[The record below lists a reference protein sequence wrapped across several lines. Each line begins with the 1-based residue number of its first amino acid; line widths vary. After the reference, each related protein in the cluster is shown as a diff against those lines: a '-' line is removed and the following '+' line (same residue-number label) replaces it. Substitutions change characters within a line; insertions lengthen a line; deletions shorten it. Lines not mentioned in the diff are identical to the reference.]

1 MTHKLIFVGDV
12 VMNTKPRFSPDVQ
25 AALRGASVVSCNVEA
40 PLRGYGKPCVKTG
53 PVVDQHP
60 NASDWLLELGFNL
73 FSLANNHIA
82 DFGPEALLTTKE
94 AFPKGTVIGAGNVEE
109 AYGLQVRVI
118 DGVRYGFLAYGENGY
133 GALNGDNQVGHAWVN
148 KPGLDDDI
156 RTYKTQVDLLV
167 VQVHAGVELLD
178 VPIPEWRSRFRAI
191 IDSGADL
198 IVAHHPHVVQ
208 GVEYYKEKAIC
219 YSLGNF
225 YFDYP
230 SNHPEWNKGAM
241 LTIDVVDQKIQNIHF
256 DIVEKKADKISFCTA
271 EQSRQKMMMLNEK
284 LLGEGYQ
291 DYVDQHAVLLW
302 NRYHK
307 AYYAKVANGLVD
319 YSLKGILKHIKRV
332 IFNKGVDYN
341 MLWHN
346 LFIESNIWLVQRA
359 TSLLKK

>member
-12 VMNTKPRFSPDVQ
+12 VMNTKPEFSPEVQ
-25 AALRGASVVSCNVEA
+25 AALHDAAIVSCNVEA

-53 PVVDQHP
+53 PLVDQHP
-60 NASDWLLELGFNL
+60 EAADWLLGLGFNL

-82 DFGPEALLTTKE
+82 DFGPEALLATKNT
-94 AFPKGTVIGAGNVEE
+94 FPEETVIGAGDIEE
-109 AYGLQVRVI
+109 AYKLLVRVI

-133 GALNGDNQVGHAWVN
+133 GALNGDKKVGHAWVN
-148 KPGLDDDI
+148 KPGLDHEI
-156 RTYKTQVDLLV
+156 RAYKEQVDILV

-178 VPIPEWRSRFRAI
+178 VPIPEWRDRFREI

-198 IVAHHPHVVQ
+198 LVAHHPHVVQ
-208 GVEYYKEKAIC
+208 GVEYYKGRAIC

-230 SNHPEWNKGAM
+230 NNHPEWNKGAI
-241 LTIDVVDQKIQNIHF
+241 LTVDVVDKKIQTVHL
-256 DIVEKKADKISFCTA
+256 DIVEKKGECISYCTT
-271 EQSRQKMMMLNEK
+271 EQSRQKMEALNER
-284 LLGEGYQ
+284 LLGDSYQ
-291 DYVDQHAVLLW
+291 AYVDQQAVLLW

-307 AYYAKVANGLVD
+307 AYYAKVTNGLVD
-319 YSLKGILKHIKRV
+319 YSLKGVLKHLKRV
-332 IFNKGVDYN
+332 IFNKRIDYN

-359 TSLLKK
+359 SNLLKK